1 MASKCGAFGNCV
13 EPINQ
18 HSETV
23 SIPVSPLPTQIINRK
38 VVEMSMGMTNLINFD
53 FLCLVFSFF
62 FLTFLTN
69 YEYDKNISVAF
80 VDTGEVDKRRGR
92 DGGDCS
98 VRLIAM

>member
-18 HSETV
+18 QRTM
-23 SIPVSPLPTQIINRK
+23 PVSPLPTQIINRK
-38 VVEMSMGMTNLINFD
+38 VVEMSMGMTNLINFN
-53 FLCLVFSFF
+53 FLCLVVFSFF

-80 VDTGEVDKRRGR
+80 VDTGKVGKRKGR